1 MEKKPTSG
9 LAVTGLVLGIIAVFS
24 AFVPLLNL
32 LSFPFVL
39 LAIIFGAIGLFQ
51 TIKGTKAGK
60 GLAIA
65 GLVLGVLALL
75 VTVAMY
81 SGGSAASEDASVGAA
96 TGASVPA
103 AEQTFSLK

>member
-39 LAIIFGAIGLFQ
+39 LAIIFGI
-51 TIKGTKAGK
+51 I
-60 GLAIA
+60 
-65 GLVLGVLALL
+65 GLVLVRR
-75 VTVAMY
+75 
-81 SGGSAASEDASVGAA
+81 E
-96 TGASVPA
+96 
-103 AEQTFSLK
+103 